1 MQIQHLHL
9 YTTKLQSQH
18 HFYQEVLGL
27 PTSVLHSSTFTVTI
41 GKSQLHFHASEQATP
56 YHFAINIPA
65 NKIQE
70 AAAWLAERVVIQP
83 YKEQQIVN
91 FEAWNAQ
98 AVYFYDADQ
107 NIVELIA
114 RKNTQPMIE
123 QPFGV
128 EQWLNISEIGAPTSD
143 VEGLCAVLIEEGL
156 SCYSGDLKNFA
167 AIGEEEGL
175 FIIINKDQRK
185 WLPNDDQAFASPF
198 RIACEVQGKTVSWA
212 FKEGKLNPIQ

>member
-9 YTTKLQSQH
+9 YTTKLQAQH
-18 HFYQEVLGL
+18 HFYQETLDL
-27 PTSVLHSSTFTVTI
+27 PTSTLQTNTFTVTI
-41 GKSQLHFHASEQATP
+41 GQSQLQFHASNFATP

-70 AAAWLAERVVIQP
+70 AAAWLAERVAIQP

-91 FEAWNAQ
+91 FEAWNAK
-98 AVYFYDADQ
+98 AVYFYDLDY

-114 RKNTQPMIE
+114 RKNTQPIVE
-123 QPFGV
+123 QSFGV
-128 EQWLNISEIGAPTSD
+128 EQWLGISEIGAPTSD

-185 WLPNDDQAFASPF
+185 WLPNEDQAFASPF
-198 RIACEVQGKTVSWA
+198 KIQFEQKGTTVFGHFEAGA
-212 FKEGKLNPIQ
+212 FTLL